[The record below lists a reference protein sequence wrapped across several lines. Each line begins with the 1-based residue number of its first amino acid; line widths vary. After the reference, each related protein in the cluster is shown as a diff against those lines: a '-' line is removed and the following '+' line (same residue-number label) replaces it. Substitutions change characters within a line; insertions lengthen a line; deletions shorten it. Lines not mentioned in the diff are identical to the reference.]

1 MSSNLDL
8 DLDNQQYSMKE
19 LKLNIYALCFFK
31 ILKTQKIDA
40 DLAMNY
46 ILNPNYQMT
55 PEEEKITMNYVM
67 KMQPHLKVKDLACS
81 FRKYDPD
88 APRFDKI
95 AFEDEK

>member
-1 MSSNLDL
+1 MSCNLNLDAK
-8 DLDNQQYSMKE
+8 QYTMKE

-46 ILNPNYQMT
+46 ILNPDYQMT
-55 PEEEKITMNYVM
+55 PEEEKITVQYVL
-67 KMQPHLKVKDLACS
+67 KMQPHLKVEDLTYS
-81 FRKYDPD
+81 YKKYDPD
-88 APRFDKI
+88 APKFDKI